1 MFRFAHNNAL
11 YFLLL
16 IPLLLLAFI
25 IFRKAAK
32 RAFSQ
37 FGDPAL
43 LFSLIPEYS
52 AARPILKFIL
62 LTLALLFLIVGIAGP
77 QFGSKLTEVKKKGI
91 EIIIALDV
99 SNSMLAT
106 DIQPS
111 RLERAKQ
118 SISKLVDQMNNDK
131 IGMVVFAGDAYTQ
144 LPITTDYVSAKV
156 FLDAIHTDM
165 VPIQGTAI
173 GKAIDLAATSFSP
186 EEKSKKA
193 IILITDGENFEDDA
207 PKAATAASEK
217 GIVVHAI
224 GIGLP
229 QGAPV
234 PIPGNYGQQ
243 NFMKDKDGNVVISKL
258 NEPLLQQVAAAGGG
272 VYVRANNTSIGLNTV
287 MEALDKLQKTDI
299 ESKVYSDYDDRFQYF
314 IAIAII
320 LFFIEIIILERK
332 NKWLSK
338 IDIFKIKL

>member
-1 MFRFAHNNAL
+1 MFRFAHNYAL
-11 YFLLL
+11 YLLLL
-16 IPLLLLAFI
+16 IPLLMFAFI
-25 IFRKAAK
+25 ILHRAAK
-32 RAFSQ
+32 KAFNR
-37 FGDPAL
+37 FGDPNL
-43 LFSLIPEYS
+43 LYSLIPEYS
-52 AARPILKFIL
+52 ASRPVLKFIL
-62 LTLALLFLIVGIAGP
+62 LSTALLFLVMGIAGP

-91 EIIIALDV
+91 EVIIALDV

-118 SISKLVDQMNNDK
+118 SIAKLVDQMNNDK

-173 GKAIDLAATSFSP
+173 GKAIDLAANSFSP

-207 PKAATAASEK
+207 IKAATSASEK
-217 GIVVHAI
+217 GVVLHAI

-243 NFMKDKDGNVVISKL
+243 NFRKDKDGNIVISKL
-258 NEPLLQQVAAAGGG
+258 NESLLQQVAAAGGG
-272 VYVRANNTSIGLNTV
+272 IYVRANNTSIGLNTI
-287 MEALDKLQKTDI
+287 MEALDKLQKTEI
-299 ESKVYSDYDDRFQYF
+299 ESKIYSDYDDRFQYF
-314 IAIAII
+314 VAIALI
-320 LFFIEIIILERK
+320 LFFLEVIILERK
-332 NKWLSK
+332 NKWLSR

>member
-1 MFRFAHNNAL
+1 MFRFAYNYAL
-11 YFLLL
+11 YLLL
-16 IPLLLLAFI
+16 IIPLMTLLFI
-25 IFRKAAK
+25 ILRRNAKKAFN
-32 RAFSQ
+32 R
-37 FGDPAL
+37 FGDPDL
-43 LFSLIPEYS
+43 LINLIPEYS
-52 AARPILKFIL
+52 ASRPILKFIL
-62 LTLALLFLIVGIAGP
+62 LSIALIFLVLGIAGP

-91 EIIIALDV
+91 EVIIALDV

-118 SISKLVDQMNNDK
+118 SIAKLVDQMSNDK

-173 GKAIDLAATSFSP
+173 GKAIDLAANSFSP
-186 EEKSKKA
+186 DEKSKKA

-207 PKAATAASEK
+207 PKAANSAAEK

-229 QGAPV
+229 QGAPL

-243 NFMKDKDGNVVISKL
+243 NFRKDKDGNIVISKL
-258 NEPLLQQVAAAGGG
+258 NESLLQQVSSAGGG
-272 VYVRANNTSIGLNTV
+272 IYVRANNTSIGLNTI
-287 MEALDKLQKTDI
+287 MEALDKLQKTEI
-299 ESKVYSDYDDRFQYF
+299 ESKIYSDYDDRFQYF
-314 IAIAII
+314 FAIALI
-320 LFFIEIIILERK
+320 LFFVEVLILDRK
-332 NKWLSK
+332 NKWLSR
-338 IDIFKIKL
+338 IDIFRTKI